1 MHHSKMMASLS
12 LFVLFLWGLW
22 SAGHALAWKFSPK
35 EGIFV
40 YPRIDGVG
48 YLTKGQPEAIGRVI
62 SALAEKAVNIGEG
75 EIVYVNAGTNQGIGK
90 GDRLLAFSLFKPKE
104 LKDLKMVVIEARLLV
119 TEVKEEEAEALVED
133 SYRSL
138 SIGSWVQKYEPRQ
151 ATMQLKPAI
160 PDLKGRILWS
170 YENLVSFG
178 EGDIVFL
185 DKGKVHG
192 LEPGQCYEIF
202 RTPAEEWG
210 ALREGP
216 KKSLKKTE
224 HITHGVGELVVLRV
238 EETSAAALIRKSKLP
253 LEIGERFRAGCSWE
267 KELELAKKEVPA
279 ISQERVDLSKA
290 MEEFE
295 NIDVLFPYDSYV
307 LTPKAR
313 EILQQKAK
321 FMEAN
326 PEVRVTVE
334 GHCDERGTKE
344 YNLALGDRR
353 AQAAKR
359 YLVGLGISSDRM
371 RTISYGKERPLDPGH
386 NEEAWAKNRRAHFLI
401 ENK

>member
-1 MHHSKMMASLS
+1 MQSSKMRVGLS
-12 LFVLFLWGLW
+12 LFVLFLGGLW
-22 SAGHALAWKFSPK
+22 GAGQALAWKFLPK

-48 YLTKGQPEAIGRVI
+48 YLTQEVPQPLGKVI

-75 EIVYVNAGTNQGIGK
+75 EIVYVNVGTNQGIRK
-90 GDRLLAFSLFKPKE
+90 GDRLLAFSLFKPRE
-104 LKDLKMVVIEARLLV
+104 LRNTRVVVIEARLLV

-151 ATMQLKPAI
+151 ATMPLKPAVR
-160 PDLKGRILWS
+160 DLQGRIIWS

-185 DKGKVHG
+185 DKGRVHG

-210 ALREGP
+210 SLREKPGR
-216 KKSLKKTE
+216 STRAVE
-224 HITHGVGELVVLRV
+224 HITHGIGEIVVLRV
-238 EETSAAALIRKSKLP
+238 EENSSAALVRKSKLP
-253 LEIGERFRAGCSWE
+253 LQVGERFRAGCAWE
-267 KELELAKKEVPA
+267 KELELANKEAPRV
-279 ISQERVDLSKA
+279 SREGVDLKKA
-290 MEEFE
+290 IEEFE
-295 NIDVLFPYDSYV
+295 SKDVLFPYDSYV
-307 LTPKAR
+307 LTQQAR
-313 EILQQKAK
+313 QILQEKAK
-321 FMEAN
+321 FLEEN
-326 PEVRVTVE
+326 PQVRVLIE

-359 YLVGLGISSDRM
+359 YLVGLGISPDRM

-386 NEEAWAKNRRAHFLI
+386 NEEAWARNRRAHFVV
-401 ENK
+401 EK

>member
-1 MHHSKMMASLS
+1 LGK
-12 LFVLFLWGLW
+12 
-22 SAGHALAWKFSPK
+22 
-35 EGIFV
+35 
-40 YPRIDGVG
+40 
-48 YLTKGQPEAIGRVI
+48 VI

-75 EIVYVNAGTNQGIGK
+75 EIVYVNVGTNQGIRK
-90 GDRLLAFSLFKPKE
+90 GDRLLAFSLFKPRE
-104 LKDLKMVVIEARLLV
+104 LRNTRVVVIEARLLV

-151 ATMQLKPAI
+151 ATMPLKPAVR
-160 PDLKGRILWS
+160 DLQGRIIWS

-185 DKGKVHG
+185 DKGRVHG

-210 ALREGP
+210 SLREKPGR
-216 KKSLKKTE
+216 STRAVE
-224 HITHGVGELVVLRV
+224 HITHGIGEIVVLRV
-238 EETSAAALIRKSKLP
+238 EENSSAALVRKSKLP
-253 LEIGERFRAGCSWE
+253 LQVGERFRAGCAWE
-267 KELELAKKEVPA
+267 KELELAKKEAPRV
-279 ISQERVDLSKA
+279 SREGVDLKKA
-290 MEEFE
+290 IEEFE
-295 NIDVLFPYDSYV
+295 SKDVLFPYDSYV
-307 LTPKAR
+307 LTQQAR
-313 EILQQKAK
+313 QILQEKAK
-321 FMEAN
+321 FLEEN
-326 PEVRVTVE
+326 PQVRVLIE

-359 YLVGLGISSDRM
+359 YLVGLGISPDRM

-386 NEEAWAKNRRAHFLI
+386 NEEAWARNRRAHFVV
-401 ENK
+401 EK